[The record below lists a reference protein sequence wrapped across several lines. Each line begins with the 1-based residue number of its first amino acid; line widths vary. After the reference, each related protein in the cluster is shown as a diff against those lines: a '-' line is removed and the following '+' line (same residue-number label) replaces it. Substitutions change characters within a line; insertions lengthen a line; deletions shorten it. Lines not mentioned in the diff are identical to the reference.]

1 MTEMT
6 HRRQG
11 QMNYVLGNSKK
22 RLGGKYVSDL
32 WSSEWI
38 NYLYFMDRAS
48 FMFVLFNL
56 ERGKWEGGSVAII
69 TLVER
74 DDDDLILKPH

>member
-1 MTEMT
+1 
-6 HRRQG
+6 
-11 QMNYVLGNSKK
+11 
-22 RLGGKYVSDL
+22 
-32 WSSEWI
+32 
-38 NYLYFMDRAS
+38 
-48 FMFVLFNL
+48 MFVLFNL

>member
-1 MTEMT
+1 
-6 HRRQG
+6 
-11 QMNYVLGNSKK
+11 
-22 RLGGKYVSDL
+22 
-32 WSSEWI
+32 
-38 NYLYFMDRAS
+38 
-48 FMFVLFNL
+48 MFVLFNQ